1 MVTVPRKDDT
11 DSVIYIFKKYFGQY
25 NKGWLDTDM
34 GFFPVRALNHSFA
47 LEDAYADN
55 FSFVH

>member
-1 MVTVPRKDDT
+1 MPRKDDT
-11 DSVIYIFKKYFGQY
+11 DSVIYVFKKYFGQY